1 MRRLFII
8 RKDLHLSAGKLAA
21 MVAHCAEAY
30 WTRLLSAK
38 LNHVLVFDK
47 ASNSM
52 IQAKDYSAQLTLDG
66 DIVDNYINA
75 SFTKTI
81 CEARNLNQ
89 LQKVEQYANEH
100 NLVKNVDWG
109 YIDDNC
115 WTELTPDITGDDGV
129 PRCRVGVWF
138 KPLPED
144 ISHAISGHYKLYHD

>member
-8 RKDLHLSAGKLAA
+8 RKDLHLSSGKLAA

-30 WTRLLSAK
+30 WMKILTSK
-38 LNHVLVFDK
+38 LTHTMIYDGKELVPT
-47 ASNSM
+47 
-52 IQAKDYSAQLTLDG
+52 KDYAAQLILDG

-75 SFTKTI
+75 SFVKTI

-89 LQKVEQYANEH
+89 LQKVEQFAAEH
-100 NLVKNVDWG
+100 NLVKGVDYG

-115 WTELTPDITGDDGV
+115 LTELTPDIVGDDGV

-138 KPLPED
+138 KPLPDD
-144 ISHAISGHYKLYHD
+144 ISHSISGHYKLYRD